1 VVGFDLPVGVLIFA
15 LGQWMWWFGAGS
27 LGPIAMSMV
36 ADLSE
41 IHFLRS
47 GVRKD
52 GGYSSVFSFLQKAAM
67 SLGLLLSGWL
77 ISWAGIVSA
86 AETQSP
92 EAVRRIAMITFAI
105 GPILMGIS
113 YFVLR
118 GYPVT
123 RESLRTLEKSAAG
136 C

>member
-1 VVGFDLPVGVLIFA
+1 
-15 LGQWMWWFGAGS
+15 M

-41 IHFLRS
+41 IHYLKT

-52 GGYSSVFSFLQKAAM
+52 GGYNPVFSFLQKAAM

-77 ISWAGIVSA
+77 ITASGIVCGA
-86 AETQSP
+86 DTQSHGS
-92 EAVRRIAMITFAI
+92 VHRIALSTFII
-105 GPILMGIS
+105 GPILMALS
-113 YFVLR
+113 YFILR
-118 GYPVT
+118 GHPIN
-123 RESLRTLEKSAAG
+123 RESLRAMEQSAGTDRGSLRRGCWQENATLWQDIRSR